1 MLVIQ
6 VVCNV
11 TNVALKGLFK
21 WEWGEILTGV
31 GIVAN
36 PSRIGRSGLNIKR
49 SAKVNR
55 NITIELTRD
64 HREPVLNGWLWCGLQ
79 RTKMKLS
86 YNQDKMLD
94 LIGADW
100 TDIPPIFRNITRTS
114 EALRDRGLV
123 ELRRKPGST
132 WKMQAK
138 RRARR

>member
-55 NITIELTRD
+55 NITAMALTRPPGVW
-64 HREPVLNGWLWCGLQ
+64 RSVSGVLVSGYRGESWML
-79 RTKMKLS
+79 KL
-86 YNQDKMLD
+86 
-94 LIGADW
+94 
-100 TDIPPIFRNITRTS
+100 
-114 EALRDRGLV
+114 
-123 ELRRKPGST
+123 
-132 WKMQAK
+132 
-138 RRARR
+138 